1 MSSRLDS
8 LLQMLEKDPEDSFL
22 LYGIALEYNSVKDY
36 TNAEHY
42 LKKILNSN
50 PDYVP
55 AYMQLAMLMENL
67 NRIEEAK
74 VYYLNGITA
83 AKKTNDAKAAKEM
96 EAFLDELD

>member
-55 AYMQLAMLMENL
+55 AYMQLALLMENL
-67 NRIEEAK
+67 NKIEEAK
-74 VYYLNGITA
+74 DYYLIGITA
-83 AKKTNDAKAAKEM
+83 AKKTNDTKAAKEM